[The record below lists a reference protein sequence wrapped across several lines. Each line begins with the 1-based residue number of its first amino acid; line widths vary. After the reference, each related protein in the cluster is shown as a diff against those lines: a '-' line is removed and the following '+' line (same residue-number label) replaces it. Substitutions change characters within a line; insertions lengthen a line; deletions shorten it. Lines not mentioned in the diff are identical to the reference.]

1 VTTSPGSA
9 ESRLAR
15 LLERLL
21 SAAEASLAVGDL
33 EPARATAEEVRAV
46 DPDNE
51 RADAIL
57 RHVAARQLGPFGERA
72 LMTLLFSDLVGSTLL
87 SEQVEPE
94 QLRDLFAF
102 YRAAAKEAV
111 ERYSGYVMQY
121 SGDGILAGFGYPE
134 PHEDDARR
142 AVLAGLDLVVAMH
155 DARPELERRI
165 GVSPEVR
172 IGLHTGR
179 VVITDLSE
187 DSAVAERDSIVGVVP
202 NLAARIQQA
211 AEPGMVVISD
221 VTQQLVD
228 TDFHLRSLGERELK
242 GISRP
247 VEVFAVERPRYAG
260 ARFEAER
267 YRKAGLVGR
276 DEPRDRLLTA
286 WQAVRS
292 GEAPAEGAAFLVVGE
307 PGIGKSRLAAEVL
320 DRVEASGGKVLV
332 TGCLPYYANVSLWPV
347 ARLLERVLN
356 LAEANHDRLGRLE
369 EHLASVGLDPQ
380 RHVPFLGPLLGVH
393 TDRYAAPELDPT
405 AFLDETLTRLV
416 EWLSTLATRS
426 PHLLVVEDLHWAD
439 PSTVALLGRLVARRS
454 PGLLTVATTR
464 EKEAIPWRDAVA
476 VAVLGRLGTE
486 AATRLI
492 DNLATGTDLH
502 SDERT
507 SIVRRA
513 EGIPLFIEE
522 LTRSCLDKQRTD
534 PMPLRLQELFT
545 WRLKAPR
552 VDIRVVQVAAT
563 IGPTFDAA
571 TVASV
576 LGDGTAVA
584 DQLAVLVEEGIA
596 ERGDPTTQTFRFRH
610 ALMRDAAYETQ
621 VLDVRRHTH
630 AEVAQA
636 LTRQGAE
643 PALVA
648 EHLHRAGE
656 AERAS
661 GMYLLAAQAEQVRGA
676 HTEAASLLTRALEL
690 IDSLP
695 ESEDRDLS
703 ELTDRMLRALSVSS
717 MQGYAAP
724 DVQADH
730 RRAEVLAHRLGKRPE
745 VLPTMVAIWAYW
757 LAAGDLSTARGLID
771 RLSAMVEE
779 PAFSQFLPEVEA
791 CAGWQEFYE
800 GHLDRARAH
809 LARGMAGFDAR
820 PADQAVSPF
829 WPLPNDPVAV
839 SEIALACVATLQGE
853 PDVADRW
860 EQAALRRAQEV
871 GFPRGPFSLAFVK
884 TYAAWIRRFVGDHEA
899 SWRLGAEVVA
909 IGQEYGYAFWTAL
922 GSTYLA
928 TAAPGTGPDKDF
940 LAQVIHALRLMGQEA
955 FAASNLAYLGHLH
968 AEGGDLARA
977 HELLDEALE
986 VVHKTGEYVHLS
998 ELLRQRAGYALALGR
1013 PASPAVDDLLE
1024 AIAVAKEQGARVGR
1038 LRAAVALA
1046 QVREPARPEIWRAEL
1061 AGARD
1066 GIPASLV
1073 TPDVAAADELL
1084 AG

>member
-1 VTTSPGSA
+1 MTSSPASA
-9 ESRLAR
+9 ESRLER

-21 SAAEASLAVGDL
+21 TAAEASLAAGDL

-46 DPDNE
+46 DPANE
-51 RADAIL
+51 RAVLIL
-57 RHVAARQLGPFGERA
+57 QRVAARQLGPFGERA
-72 LMTLLFSDLVGSTLL
+72 LMTLLFSDVVGSTLL

-102 YRAAAKEAV
+102 YRTAAKEAV

-142 AVLAGLDLVVAMH
+142 AVLAGLDLVVAMR
-155 DARPELERRI
+155 DARPDLERRI

-187 DSAVAERDSIVGVVP
+187 DRAVAERDSIVGVVP

-211 AEPGMVVISD
+211 ADPGMVVISD

-228 TDFHLRSLGERELK
+228 ADFYMHSLGERDLK

-276 DEPRDRLLTA
+276 DEPRDRLLST
-286 WQAVRS
+286 WQAVRE
-292 GEAPAEGAAFLVVGE
+292 GGGPRPGAAFLIVGE

-320 DRVEASGGKVLV
+320 DRVEASGGKVV
-332 TGCLPYYANVSLWPV
+332 GIGCLPYYANLSLWPV
-347 ARLLERVLN
+347 ARMLERL
-356 LAEANHDRLGRLE
+356 LRLDETADRLDALE
-369 EHLASVGLDPQ
+369 EHITALGLDPV
-380 RHVPFLGPLLGVH
+380 RMVPFLGALIDVRADQYPS
-393 TDRYAAPELDPT
+393 PELDPT
-405 AFLDETLTRLV
+405 AFLDETLAHLV
-416 EWLSTLATRS
+416 EWLSALAARH

-439 PSTVALLGRLVARRS
+439 PSTIALLGRVVERR
-454 PGLLTVATTR
+454 PVGLLTVATTR
-464 EKEAIPWRDAVA
+464 DDRHIPWRDAVE
-476 VAVLGRLGTE
+476 VLRLGRLGPT
-486 AATRLI
+486 ATTRLI
-492 DNLATGTDLH
+492 DNLASGTDLAD
-502 SDERT
+502 DERS
-507 SIVRRA
+507 SIAQRA

-522 LTRSCLDKQRTD
+522 LTRSCLDVNRTD

-552 VDIRVVQVAAT
+552 VDMRVVQVAAT
-563 IGPTFDAA
+563 IGPTFDEA
-571 TVASV
+571 TVAAV
-576 LGDGTAVA
+576 LGDGPAVSE
-584 DQLAVLVEEGIA
+584 QLGVLVDAGIV
-596 ERGDPTTQTFRFRH
+596 ERGDPAAQLYRFRH

-630 AEVAQA
+630 ADVARV
-636 LTRQGAE
+636 LTEQGAE

-656 AERAS
+656 AERAA
-661 GMYLLAAQAEQVRGA
+661 GLYLLAAQAEQTRGA
-676 HTEAASLLTRALEL
+676 HTEAASLLTRALDLLE
-690 IDSLP
+690 SLP
-695 ESEDRDLS
+695 ESEERDLS

-730 RRAEVLAHRLGKRPE
+730 RRAEVLTQRLDKRPE
-745 VLPTMVAIWAYW
+745 VLPTLVAIWAYW
-757 LAAGDLSTARGLID
+757 LAAGDLSTSRGLVD
-771 RLSAMVEE
+771 RLSDMVAD
-779 PAFSQFLPEVEA
+779 PAFAQFLPEVEA

-800 GHLDRARAH
+800 GHLD
-809 LARGMAGFDAR
+809 LARGHLERSMAGFLTR
-820 PADQAVSPF
+820 PADHAVSPF

-839 SEIALACVATLQGE
+839 SAIALACVSMLQGD
-853 PDVADRW
+853 PAAAGRW
-860 EQAALRRAQEV
+860 ERDALQRAEEI

-884 TYAAWIRRFVGDHEA
+884 TYAAWIRRFGGDHEA

-909 IGQEYGYAFWTAL
+909 IGQEYGYVFWSAL
-922 GSTYLA
+922 GSAYLA
-928 TAAPGTGPDKDF
+928 TATPGTGPDKDF
-940 LAQVIHALRLMGQEA
+940 LAQVIATLRLMGQEA
-955 FAASNLAYLGHLH
+955 FAASHLAYLGHLH
-968 AEGGDLARA
+968 AESGDVGRA

-986 VVHKTGEYVHLS
+986 VVHKTGEYLHLP
-998 ELLRQRAGYALALGR
+998 ELLRQRAVYAVAAGR
-1013 PASPAVDDLLE
+1013 PLTPAAEDILE
-1024 AIAVAKEQGARVGR
+1024 AVEVARQQGAHVAR
-1038 LRAAVALA
+1038 LRAAVALGHLPA
-1046 QVREPARPEIWRAEL
+1046 QARPKSWRTALRE
-1061 AGARD
+1061 ARD

-1073 TPDVAAADELL
+1073 TGDVNDADELL